1 MRLALLLLVGIGGLA
16 PSLLARDGSVLM
28 RSAEQPPL
36 VLTGHIRVDLLGQ
49 NSLWDH
55 PMADG
60 GEESAA
66 LPAEKSPWLAAGF
79 SFIIPGSGQFYAE
92 SYWKAALF
100 FAIEVAAVAGA
111 IVYDRKGDE
120 QTVQY
125 QAFAN
130 QHWSVT
136 RYAQWTEQN
145 FSLQDQFQWDQGN
158 GIVNWDELNRMERTV
173 GGWYSH
179 TLPLYGSQQ
188 YYELIGKYPQYNQGW
203 DDALPNFT
211 YGDPLTPRFL
221 SYSADRGDA
230 NKYYDRASTA
240 VTVAVVNHI
249 VSALDAAWS
258 ASMYNSDIRAEASI
272 QRIPAADGMVEV
284 PALQLSY
291 RF

>member
-1 MRLALLLLVGIGGLA
+1 MRFLLLLFVMGGLA
-16 PSLLARDGSVLM
+16 SPLRAEDGSVLR
-28 RSAEQPPL
+28 RSADHPPL
-36 VLTGHIRVDLLGQ
+36 LLTGHLRVDLFGQ
-49 NSLWDH
+49 NRLWDH
-55 PMADG
+55 PLDDG
-60 GEESAA
+60 GEQGAP
-66 LPAEKSPWLAAGF
+66 LPQEKSPWLAAGF
-79 SFIIPGSGQFYAE
+79 SLLVPGSGQFYAK

-100 FAIEVAAVAGA
+100 FAIEAAVVTAA
-111 IVYDRKGDE
+111 IAYDRKGDD
-120 QTVQY
+120 QTAEY

-136 RYAQWTEQN
+136 RYAEWTEQN
-145 FSLQDQFQWDQGN
+145 FSLQGEFQWDQGN

-179 TLPLYGSQQ
+179 TLPPYGSQQ

-203 DDALPNFT
+203 DDAPPSFT

-221 SYSADRGDA
+221 SYSADRGEA
-230 NKYYDRASTA
+230 NTYYDRASTA

-258 ASMYNSDIRAEASI
+258 ASMYNSDIRAEASV
-272 QRIPAADGMVEV
+272 QRIPAGDGMVDV
-284 PALQLSY
+284 PVLRVSY